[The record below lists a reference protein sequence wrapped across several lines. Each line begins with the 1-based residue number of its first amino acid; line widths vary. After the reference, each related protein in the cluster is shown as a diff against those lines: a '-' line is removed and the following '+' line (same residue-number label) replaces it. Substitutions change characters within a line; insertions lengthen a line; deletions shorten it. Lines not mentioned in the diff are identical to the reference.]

1 MKNFLK
7 LTLIFSFS
15 LMLVAC
21 GGGGAEDEI
30 LNTNTNSDNGN
41 NGGGDSTPTLS
52 TISVT
57 PNGSSI
63 ISGANLQMSANG
75 TFSDGANQ
83 SVTNSVSWSVDDNN
97 VASISSSGMLSGLN
111 AGSVVVTASEAGVS
125 GTATVMIA
133 GISSVSVTPLNPS
146 ILVGNTVQMTASANY
161 SNGTVTN
168 VTSTAIWSSS
178 DSSVATVTPT
188 GEITAVGPGMATIM
202 VTVDGVT
209 ATFIVNSTAPVAGAL
224 QFSEIG
230 SGSSNNG
237 FWFEVYNPAANPVD
251 LAQYTLQ
258 SQNTDTLGTVTDVSF
273 TLPAK
278 TIPAGGF
285 LVIMTRDIFSFF
297 NNPSFSSNPNVV
309 ILSDADYTWGSGGY
323 LELLDAGVTADF
335 VRFGGNTKTPT
346 TAGEWGAGAA
356 PALTTNGYGESISR
370 DATNLDTNAASDW
383 SYNSLASMG
392 GPNDITC
399 ATDADSDGIPD
410 CTETA
415 GATYA
420 GMDIYAMGAR
430 TGQKDLFIEID
441 YMDPAGR
448 PGEDVQGMVPQRE
461 ALEKVR
467 DAFLAQGIHVH
478 FDAGDIIDQSP
489 GIDPADFDLGGGEVV
504 PFAEEVDFFD
514 NDVASILDYKA
525 QYLGIERRS
534 LFYYMLL
541 AYSRSGYVAGSFGS
555 SGASEVLG
563 NDILV
568 SIGHWGHSRVDTLE
582 TNKVINNQAGTIMHE
597 FGHSLGLNHGG
608 DDDVNDK
615 PNYISVMNYLYQI
628 AGLPDIGNDEGDR
641 QYADKFTGN
650 SNCDIGLTNSPFG
663 SYLNFR
669 IDYSQG
675 GSIDLDENVGIT
687 ESAGFGRPGSV
698 GVDFNCD
705 GDTNDVLT
713 SFEVNGDT
721 SLEVLSDH
729 DDWSNIQFFFTNAS
743 NRIANGQVLNDDNSE
758 VTINLFTG
766 NDWREPKEII
776 SESDLSGFLA
786 NAFMGVQRQ
795 IIEAQAEY
803 EGPN

>member
-7 LTLIFSFS
+7 YTLIYS
-15 LMLVAC
+15 LSLLLIAC
-21 GGGGAEDEI
+21 GGGGGSDGTT
-30 LNTNTNSDNGN
+30 NTNTNSNNGN
-41 NGGGDSTPTLS
+41 NGGGSTTSTLDS
-52 TISVT
+52 ISVT

-63 ISGANLQMSANG
+63 ITGANQQMSANG
-75 TFSDGANQ
+75 SYSNGANQ
-83 SVTNSVSWSVDDNN
+83 SVTNSASWSVDDTSI
-97 VASISSSGMLSGLN
+97 ASISSSGMLSGLN
-111 AGSVVVTASEAGVS
+111 AGSVVVTATEAGVS
-125 GTATVMIA
+125 GTATVTIA
-133 GISSVSVTPLNPS
+133 GISSVSVTPVNPT
-146 ILVGNTVQMTASANY
+146 ILVGNTTQMTANANY

-168 VTSTAIWSSS
+168 VSSTATWSSS
-178 DSSVATVTPT
+178 DTNVATVSSA
-188 GEITAVGPGMATIM
+188 GVITAVGAGTATIT

-209 ATFIVNSTAPVAGAL
+209 STFTVTITAPLGGSL

-230 SGSSNNG
+230 SGNSTNG
-237 FWFEVYNPAANPVD
+237 FWFELYNPSGSAVD
-251 LAQYTLQ
+251 LSQYTLQ
-258 SQNTDTLGTVTDVSF
+258 SQKTDTLGTVSDVSF
-273 TLPAK
+273 ALPAK
-278 TIPAGGF
+278 TIPAGSF
-285 LVIMTRDIFSFF
+285 LVVMTKDIFSF
-297 NNPSFSSNPNVV
+297 SGSSSYNQNPNVV
-309 ILSDADYTWGSGGY
+309 ILAGADYTWSSGGY

-335 VRFGGNTKTPT
+335 VRFGSSSRAPT
-346 TAGEWGAGAA
+346 TAGEWGAGAG
-356 PALTTNGYGESISR
+356 PALTTTGYGESISR
-370 DATNLDTNAASDW
+370 NATNLDTDAATDW
-383 SYNSLASMG
+383 TYNILASMG

-399 ATDADSDGIPD
+399 STDADSDGIPD

-478 FDAGDIIDQSP
+478 FDAGDSIDQSP
-489 GIDPADFDLGGGEVV
+489 GIDPADFDLGGGEAV
-504 PFAEEVDFFD
+504 PFAEEVDFYT
-514 NDVASILDYKA
+514 NSVASVLDYKA
-525 QYLGIERRS
+525 QYLGVERRS

-541 AYSRSGYVAGSFGS
+541 AYSRAGYVAGSFGS

-582 TNKVINNQAGTIMHE
+582 TNKLINNQAGTIMHE
-597 FGHSLGLNHGG
+597 FGHSLGLAHGG
-608 DDDVNDK
+608 DDDLNDK

-650 SNCDIGLTNSPFG
+650 TLCDIGLTNSPFG
-663 SYLNFR
+663 SYLNFK
-669 IDYSQG
+669 IDYSDG
-675 GSIDLDENVGIT
+675 TSIDLDENVGIT

-705 GDTNDVLT
+705 GDTSDVLT
-713 SFEVNGDT
+713 GFEVNGNS
-721 SLEVLSDH
+721 SLDLLGDH
-729 DDWSNIQFFFTNAS
+729 DDWSNIQYFFTNTT
-743 NRIANGQVLNDDNSE
+743 NRIANGQVLTDDDTQ
-758 VTINLFTG
+758 VTVNLFTG

-776 SESDLSGFLA
+776 SEPDLVGFYA
-786 NAFMGVQRQ
+786 NALMGMQREL
-795 IIEAQAEY
+795 IDAQAEY
-803 EGPN
+803 EGPE